1 MVKAVRRI
9 LAHSL
14 LQPIKVSQKH
24 LLYFFGSL
32 LRAVVSP
39 LLRVQTNAWEDD
51 VILGMFSD
59 LGFSVAA
66 LQCLCNEMNTLK
78 M

>member
-1 MVKAVRRI
+1 MEHCAWIWGAGFTLHHVEKPRKRNHLMVKAVRRI

-14 LQPIKVSQKH
+14 VQPIKVSQKH

-39 LLRVQTNAWEDD
+39 PAE
-51 VILGMFSD
+51 GSD
-59 LGFSVAA
+59 
-66 LQCLCNEMNTLK
+66 QCLGR
-78 M
+78 